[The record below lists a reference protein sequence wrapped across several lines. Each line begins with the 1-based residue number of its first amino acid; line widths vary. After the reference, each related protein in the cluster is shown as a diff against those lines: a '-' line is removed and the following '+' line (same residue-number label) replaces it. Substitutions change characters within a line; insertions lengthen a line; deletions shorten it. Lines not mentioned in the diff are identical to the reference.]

1 MKTLIRNFLVLI
13 FLIVLSSCTQTINYE
28 SEKKH
33 IEIKNEI
40 INYKGTTFSGVL
52 LFDYENGQLQTKVN
66 LKKGKRDG
74 LTEFYTKN
82 GQLINNIK
90 YKNGDKVLEKI
101 FYDTGELYEVRNYIL
116 DNKNGSVR
124 HKYKKGILYEIDIN
138 YEDWK
143 EADTIL
149 HPYKLKRYNEFG
161 QIKSIGI
168 VKPLAIEDDS
178 DFFNIDGRLSSLEI
192 FAYNKSFGQKF
203 INGRANGLIELI
215 HPDLHSNTKY
225 DLRTGSKQ
233 DRAYWS
239 SPEIETETN
248 EKISRYSEN
257 KEYLMFNG
265 IKFMYN
271 HELTRYLNQT
281 KDDDDKF
288 EVVIDNEISIIKT
301 YKDGLILFDLELFL
315 TFSEEIGAGVSWL
328 FKKGSFHTN
337 LSDYLTEEKDV
348 FTFDDTKSTT
358 FKYFL
363 EDIKLIEDKLE
374 FRFGNYKDTLSPVVF
389 TYNDLIKSPQGKL
402 IKQ

>member
-1 MKTLIRNFLVLI
+1 VKTFIRNFIVLI

-28 SEKKH
+28 SENEH
-33 IEIKNEI
+33 IEINKGI
-40 INYKGTTFSGVL
+40 INYKGKAFSGVL

-101 FYDTGELYEVRNYIL
+101 FYDTGELYELRDYIL
-116 DNKNGSVR
+116 ENKNGSVR

-143 EADTIL
+143 EGDTIL

-168 VKPLAIEDDS
+168 VKPLTVEDDS
-178 DFFNIDGRLSSLEI
+178 DFFNIDGKLSTLEI
-192 FAYNKSFGQKF
+192 FAYNESFGKKF

-225 DLRTGSKQ
+225 DLRTLSNQ

-248 EKISRYSEN
+248 EKISRYSDN

-265 IKFMYN
+265 IKFTYN
-271 HELTRYLNQT
+271 HDLSRYLNQT
-281 KDDDDKF
+281 QDDDDKF
-288 EVVIDNEISIIKT
+288 EIVIDNEISRIKT

-315 TFSEEIGAGVSWL
+315 APSEEMGMGVSWL
-328 FKKGSFHTN
+328 FKNGSFHTN

-348 FTFDDTKSTT
+348 FIYDDTKSTT

-374 FRFGNYKDTLSPVVF
+374 FRFGNYKNTLSPVVF
-389 TYNDLIKSPQGKL
+389 TFNDLIKSPQGKL
-402 IKQ
+402 IKK